1 MNFRLDFFTNKNYM
15 AKAFFGNIKNEIKSN
30 IYQSKDSIQIAVAW
44 FTSKELLGFLTDKVQ
59 ENCKVE
65 IIISDHIE
73 NDRLSYTRFIDSGG
87 KVFVL
92 QKRSGKFLHDKF
104 SIFDSKNLLAGS
116 YNWTISA
123 ESFNHEFVIQ
133 SDENL
138 LLMQFQARFN
148 NLKGIVSN
156 FDRYLL
162 SNRDIVQEDSKEG
175 ELLNLEAELK
185 TVFERTVTEAVN
197 QGASINER
205 LIRDYIFNYGA
216 VGGANRLMQ
225 SGTEHI
231 QSGFKKLLAIN
242 KPQLTFEYIILQE
255 RFQILFDKKTLKSAS
270 ERLKLFRSETF
281 RI

>member
-1 MNFRLDFFTNKNYM
+1 M
-15 AKAFFGNIKNEIKSN
+15 AKAFFGNIRDEIRSN

-44 FTSKELLGFLTDKVQ
+44 FTSKELLGFLTDKVKDG
-59 ENCKVE
+59 CKVE
-65 IIISDHIE
+65 IIISDHME
-73 NDRLSYTRFIDSGG
+73 NDRLSYTRFINGGG

-92 QKRSGKFLHDKF
+92 QKGSGKFLHDKF
-104 SIFDSKNLLAGS
+104 AIFDNKNLMAGS

-123 ESFNHEFVIQ
+123 ESYNHEFVIH

-148 NLKGIVSN
+148 KLKRIVSE
-156 FDRYLL
+156 FDSSLL

-175 ELLNLEAELK
+175 ELLNLEAELNSI
-185 TVFERTVTEAVN
+185 FERTITEAIKE
-197 QGASINER
+197 GPLINER

-225 SGTEHI
+225 SGTDHI

-242 KPQLTFEYIILQE
+242 KPQLTFEYIILQD
-255 RFQILFDKKTLKSAS
+255 RFQILFDEETLKNAR
-270 ERLKLFRSETF
+270 ERLHLFRSETF

>member
-1 MNFRLDFFTNKNYM
+1 M